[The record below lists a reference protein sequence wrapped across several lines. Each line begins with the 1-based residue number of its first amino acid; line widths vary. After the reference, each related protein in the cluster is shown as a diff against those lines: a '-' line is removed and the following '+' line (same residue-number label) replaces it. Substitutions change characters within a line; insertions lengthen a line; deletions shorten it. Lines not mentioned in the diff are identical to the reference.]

1 MINLHLYYGTFLL
14 RENKI
19 VSEYVPNDMTADFQV
34 LSLTVN
40 KWKKGIMID
49 KCKKWL
55 AEALRKDLDSGKSLD
70 EINIKF
76 KLTNMKHLHAQWI
89 IHVYN
94 QLPSFEHKVV
104 ILAGWKAS
112 GISDN
117 LTKSLAGIF

>member
-1 MINLHLYYGTFLL
+1 MINLRLYYGTFLL

-76 KLTNMKHLHAQWI
+76 KLTNMKHLHAQ
-89 IHVYN
+89 
-94 QLPSFEHKVV
+94 
-104 ILAGWKAS
+104 
-112 GISDN
+112 
-117 LTKSLAGIF
+117 

>member
-1 MINLHLYYGTFLL
+1 
-14 RENKI
+14 
-19 VSEYVPNDMTADFQV
+19 MTADFQV

-76 KLTNMKHLHAQWI
+76 KLTNMKHLHA
-89 IHVYN
+89 
-94 QLPSFEHKVV
+94 
-104 ILAGWKAS
+104 S
-112 GISDN
+112 G
-117 LTKSLAGIF
+117 